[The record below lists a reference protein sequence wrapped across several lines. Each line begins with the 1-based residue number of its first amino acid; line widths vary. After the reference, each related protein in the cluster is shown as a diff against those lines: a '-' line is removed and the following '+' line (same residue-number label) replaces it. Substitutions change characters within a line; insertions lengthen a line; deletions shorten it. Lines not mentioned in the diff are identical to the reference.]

1 MKMKMLEFQRRDVLK
16 ISGKRNLS
24 IFSKELTSSSAS
36 DDEAPE
42 QSAPHK
48 KKRVKKIYENAE
60 ARSQRE
66 QAEER
71 LQEQAERRKKLQAKL
86 AKAEGG
92 GRIIVNDAAAED
104 EVHYIAPNIADQIKK
119 HQIDGVRFMWNQVVA
134 GVNEDA
140 MQGCLLAHTMGLG
153 KVRIAIA
160 SFAPFNPL
168 LRLWH

>member
-1 MKMKMLEFQRRDVLK
+1 MKMFESQGKDVLK
-16 ISGKRNLS
+16 ISGKQEHS

-42 QSAPHK
+42 QLTPHK
-48 KKRVKKIYENAE
+48 KKRVKKIFENAE

-66 QAEER
+66 QAQER

-104 EVHYIAPNIADQIKK
+104 EVHYITPNIADRIKK

-153 KVRIAIA
+153 KVRLSIAP
-160 SFAPFNPL
+160 STPFKNL